1 MKTFSLCKFLIH
13 MDILCIFISFFLSLS
28 AIAQPPPPA
37 VPTPPPQQLRNI
49 IDALIGAGDFT
60 SWVTI
65 LSLANPLML
74 PMSATLFVPQD
85 GSDLISD
92 NHPAMDPLLFPYHI
106 VPQRLSFSDLLLF
119 KPNTRLP
126 TLLPAMSIVITNNSH
141 FNFTLDNIP
150 ITHPNLYSTDS
161 IAVHGVAGVLDYSV
175 FGYSFPLLPP
185 PTTETTSANP
195 MPEVLTPPPP
205 SLEGILTP
213 PFMPIGDPSEAACS
227 CTEAPI
233 VFLIFCW
240 VLVFKMQRIPFIR

>member
-1 MKTFSLCKFLIH
+1 MEN
-13 MDILCIFISFFLSLS
+13 LCIFVFFFLFLSLS
-28 AIAQPPPPA
+28 AIAQPPPP
-37 VPTPPPQQLRNI
+37 VPAMLTPPPQQLRNI

-126 TLLPAMSIVITNNSH
+126 TLLPAMSLVITNSSR
-141 FNFTLDNIP
+141 FNFTLNNIP
-150 ITHPNLYSTDS
+150 VTHPNLYNTDS
-161 IAVHGVAGVLDYSV
+161 ISVHGIAAVLDYSI
-175 FGYSFPLLPP
+175 FGYSFPLLPT
-185 PTTETTSANP
+185 PTTETTAGNQES
-195 MPEVLTPPPP
+195 EVLPSPP
-205 SLEGILTP
+205 SPPEGILTP
-213 PFMPIGDPSEAACS
+213 PFMAIGDPSDAACS

-233 VFLIFCW
+233 VFLIFCA
-240 VLVFKMQRIPFIR
+240 VLAFKMQRIPFIR